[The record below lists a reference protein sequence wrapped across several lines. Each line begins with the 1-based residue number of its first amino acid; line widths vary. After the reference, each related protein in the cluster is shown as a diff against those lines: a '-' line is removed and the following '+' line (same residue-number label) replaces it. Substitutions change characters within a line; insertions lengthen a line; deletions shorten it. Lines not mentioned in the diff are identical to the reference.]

1 MSRLYKYAPIDAA
14 VDQMGKRFVRD
25 QLPPYITQDETNR
38 SVENGGERW
47 HSGLARVVNRV
58 EIDPISEIRL
68 IRAHAIRLV
77 TEDDS
82 SVRIYYS
89 VENTREFREVD
100 EQVSRVVLA
109 AVEFSTELFPFS
121 ARMHQEKRE
130 RRH

>member
-1 MSRLYKYAPIDAA
+1 MFSRIFRIT
-14 VDQMGKRFVRD
+14 DQTYFPDGYWFFS
-25 QLPPYITQDETNR
+25 R

-100 EQVSRVVLA
+100 EQVSRVLLA
-109 AVEFSTELFPFS
+109 TVESSTELFPFS
-121 ARMHQEKRE
+121 ARMRQEKRE

>member
-1 MSRLYKYAPIDAA
+1 MFRIT
-14 VDQMGKRFVRD
+14 DQTYFPDGYWFFS
-25 QLPPYITQDETNR
+25 R

-58 EIDPISEIRL
+58 LIDPMSEIRL

-89 VENTREFREVD
+89 VENTREFREVN
-100 EQVSRVVLA
+100 EQFLEVDSDVA
-109 AVEFSTELFPFS
+109 PAVEALITSYPNYVTVDSLPMDDQIMKLQVQSCF
-121 ARMHQEKRE
+121 
-130 RRH
+130 